1 MKKLALILL
10 AMAFIS
16 CTPDEVTPEPT
27 PQPTPSCNCDKV
39 FEYNEINHQT
49 NAQTGWILV
58 SNAYPNFTTDCS
70 LNGQISNQQST
81 GNGSVTRI
89 TRHRIICR

>member
-16 CTPDEVTPEPT
+16 CSNDDNESKEPN
-27 PQPTPSCNCDKV
+27 TPSCNCDKI
-39 FEYNEINHQT
+39 FEYNDVNNQT
-49 NAQTGWILV
+49 GAQTGWILV

-70 LNGQISNQQST
+70 KDQQVSNLQST
-81 GNGSVTRI
+81 GNGTITRF